1 MAGPDRQKTA
11 EYLIPAGEAQVQ
23 YSATS
28 LAQTV
33 QNFERTPE
41 NTLRSIIGPCPYEPY
56 RQGASALG
64 ASEPHGV
71 FHAGLYGGIAD
82 TLIFRSG
89 NTLYRHDGTT
99 RTYVELITDLSD
111 ETRPS
116 YPDQFCVI
124 NDKIIWTNGIDQ
136 ARVIR
141 YDDLVTPLGFDKIP
155 SAPDAHGPSPMT
167 VSQRDNNYPNTQGY
181 SWNGNIG
188 TPGGSLDGQTGS
200 ILSGTWFYYLRY
212 EDVHGNLSAPS
223 LASNAVGIT
232 SMQTDPAAAGQAP
245 ATTSVI
251 TALFPFGDRHIGVEL
266 DDLTR
271 QFAIDIG
278 DDAPDHCVAMHLY
291 RTSDTVNTSGE
302 PRFLT
307 RIPNNRS
314 VTYPDPRSDA
324 YLGPPMGSGVPVPVF
339 RIMAAHQGRLV
350 IGNIAGAP
358 GLIRRSE
365 PGFPGTFDELE
376 FVYPDS
382 GGAEVTG
389 LTSHNG
395 TLLAFTR
402 SSTYSL
408 QEFSMPIPLSQGIG
422 CVAPRSIVGMRDGT
436 LVWLGHDGFYAWRQ
450 GSAVTLISAPIDR
463 TIRNDINR
471 GRMQMAVATFDAE
484 SGEYRCAL
492 APAGST
498 YNTLILCFDGENW
511 RRMKMR
517 MHIADWCQTDDWRR
531 YTIAAATETSVAI
544 GMTRKSRTSTATNLY
559 VMDHEVVSY
568 EPPTRTIKYRSGWL
582 RSDTLAMTPTHIRVM
597 YMGLIDSYDGEMTIR
612 FYKNG
617 SWSEAVDT
625 QTLKTLGVDNG
636 SNVVTDIAGSAVLGT
651 SKAHD
656 PRLCWRQIPVGLENV
671 FTWAF
676 EIEAESPTRLHLA
689 SFAFDISIAPMG
701 NIRGRVPR
709 KDDT

>member
-56 RQGASALG
+56 RAGATTLG
-64 ASEPHGV
+64 AAEPHGV
-71 FHAGLYGGIAD
+71 FHAGLYAGVAD
-82 TLIFRSG
+82 TLIFRAG
-89 NTLYRHDGTT
+89 NALYRHDGST

-111 ETRPS
+111 ESRPS

-124 NDKIIWTNGIDQ
+124 NDKIIWTNGVDQ

-141 YDDLVTPLGFDKIP
+141 FDDMVTPLGFDKIP

-188 TPGGSLDGQTGS
+188 TPGGTLDGQAGA

-223 LASNAVGIT
+223 LASNAVGLQA
-232 SMQTDPAAAGQAP
+232 MQTDPAAAGQAP

-251 TALFPFGDRHIGVEL
+251 TALFPFGDRHIGVEI

-271 QFAIDIG
+271 QFAVDIG
-278 DDAPDHCVAMHLY
+278 DDAPDHCVAVHLY

-339 RIMAAHQGRLV
+339 RIMSAHQGRLV
-350 IGNIAGAP
+350 IGNIPGAP

-408 QEFSMPIPLSQGIG
+408 QEFSMPVPLSQGIG

-450 GSAVTLISAPIDR
+450 GSSVTHISAPIDR
-463 TIRNDINR
+463 TMRNDVNR

-492 APAGST
+492 APAGT
-498 YNTLILCFDGENW
+498 AFNTLVLCFDGQNW
-511 RRMKMR
+511 RRMRMG
-517 MHIADWCQTDDWRR
+517 MHIADWCQTDDWRQ
-531 YTIAAATETSVAI
+531 YTIAAATELGVALQSVR
-544 GMTRKSRTSTATNLY
+544 GSRTSTKTNLY

-582 RSDTLAMTPTHIRVM
+582 RSDSLAMTPTHVRVM

-617 SWSEAVDT
+617 SWSEAIDT

-636 SNVVTDIAGSAVLGT
+636 SNIVSDIAGSAVLGT
-651 SKAHD
+651 SKTHD

>member
-82 TLIFRSG
+82 TLIFRAG

-141 YDDLVTPLGFDKIP
+141 YDDMVTPLGFDKIP

-324 YLGPPMGSGVPVPVF
+324 YLGPPMGSSVPVPVF

-395 TLLAFTR
+395 TLLAVTR

-408 QEFSMPIPLSQGIG
+408 QEFSMPVPLSQGIG
-422 CVAPRSIVGMRDGT
+422 SVAPRSVVGMRDGT
-436 LVWLGHDGFYAWRQ
+436 LGWLGHDGFYAWRQ
-450 GSAVTLISAPIDR
+450 GSSVTLISAPIDR

-517 MHIADWCQTDDWRR
+517 MHIADWGQTDDWRR
-531 YTIAAATETSVAI
+531 YTVAAATETSVAI
-544 GMTRKSRTSTATNLY
+544 GMTRKSKTSTATNLY

-582 RSDTLAMTPTHIRVM
+582 RSDSLAMTPTHIRVM

-617 SWSEAVDT
+617 SWAEAVDT

>member
-1 MAGPDRQKTA
+1 VAGPDRQKTA

-56 RQGASALG
+56 RTGASTLG

-71 FHAGLYGGIAD
+71 FHAGLYAGVAD
-82 TLIFRSG
+82 TLIFRAGSS
-89 NTLYRHDGTT
+89 LYRHDGTT
-99 RTYVELITDLSD
+99 RTYVELVSDLSD
-111 ETRPS
+111 EARPA

-124 NDKIIWTNGIDQ
+124 NDKIIWTNGVDR

-141 YDDLVTPLGFDKIP
+141 YDDLVTPLGFDTLP
-155 SAPDAHGPSPMT
+155 GTPTTFGPSLTT
-167 VSQRDNNYPNTQGY
+167 VEERNNHYPNTCGYAWQG
-181 SWNGNIG
+181 GIG
-188 TPGGSLDGQTGS
+188 TPGGMLEGQSGS
-200 ILSGTWFYYLRY
+200 ILAGAWYYYVKY
-212 EDVHGNLSAPS
+212 EDIHGNLSAPS
-223 LASNAVGIT
+223 AASSAVVL
-232 SMQTDPAAAGQAP
+232 QTMDADPAGAGQAP
-245 ATTSVI
+245 GTTNFLG
-251 TALFPFGDRHIGVEL
+251 ALFPHGNHHIGVEI

-271 QFAIDIG
+271 QFAVEVG
-278 DDAPDHCVAMHLY
+278 DDAPEHCVAMHLY
-291 RTSDTVNTSGE
+291 RTSDTVNTTGE
-302 PRFLT
+302 PRFLS
-307 RIPNNRS
+307 RIPNNRAVIYADS
-314 VTYPDPRSDA
+314 QPDSI
-324 YLGPPMGSGVPVPVF
+324 LGPPMAGGVAVPVF
-339 RIMAAHQGRLV
+339 RVMAAHQGRLV
-350 IGNIAGAP
+350 IGNMTGDP

-365 PGFPGTFDELE
+365 PGFPGTFDEME
-376 FVYPDS
+376 YVYPDS
-382 GGAEVTG
+382 GGAEVTA

-395 TLLAFTR
+395 TLLAFTK
-402 SSTYSL
+402 SSVYSL
-408 QEFSMPIPLSQGIG
+408 QDFALPVPLSQGIG
-422 CVAPRSIVGMRDGT
+422 CVAPRSVVGMRDGT
-436 LVWLGHDGFYAWRQ
+436 LVWLGRDGFYAWSQ

-492 APAGST
+492 APAGT
-498 YNTLILCFDGENW
+498 AFNTLVLCFDGQSW
-511 RRMKMR
+511 RRMRMG
-517 MHIADWCQTDDWRR
+517 MHIADWCQTDDWRQ
-531 YTIAAATETSVAI
+531 YTIAAATEVSAAI
-544 GMTRKSRTSTATNLY
+544 GMTRKSKTGTATNLY

-568 EPPTRTIKYRSGWL
+568 TPPRRVVRYRSGWL

-636 SNVVTDIAGSAVLGT
+636 SNVVADIAGSAVLGT
-651 SKAHD
+651 AKAHD

-676 EIEAESPTRLHLA
+676 EIEADSPTRIHLA
-689 SFAFDISIAPMG
+689 SFAFDISVAPMG

-709 KDDT
+709 KDDS